1 MEHVLE
7 FLGRSWFLWLLLFLY
22 LAWRLRA
29 DDPGEIIDSL
39 SPIQC
44 EQNSYTKREKIF
56 ALFSLLALVLFITG
70 VLHRL

>member
-39 SPIQC
+39 SPIPC